1 MDAPRY
7 FARRYFA
14 GRYWPP
20 SADAPAGYIS
30 GSFAGSSSWSGSIAG
45 DSLAEELIVRG
56 RRKQRRRLREDKD
69 LRDLQAI
76 VDRLMRMTA

>member
-20 SADAPAGYIS
+20 ATDAPVGYIS
-30 GSFAGSSSWSGSIAG
+30 GSAAGVATCSGTITG
-45 DSLAEELIVRG
+45 DNLEEELIVRG
-56 RRKQRRRLREDKD
+56 RRKQRRRLREEKD
-69 LRDLQAI
+69 LRDLYAI
-76 VDRLMRMTA
+76 VNRMMQEAA